1 MVIISEADR
10 KRVAAAIT
18 VAEARTSGE
27 IVAVIA
33 SESASYTYVA
43 FLWAA
48 VAALIVPF
56 PFIYWTWWPI
66 QRIYLLQLIVFAV
79 LVALLMYRP
88 LRLALVPASIKKEQ
102 AHRRAVEQFLAQ
114 NLYTT
119 LGRTGVLIFV
129 SVAEHYAEIIADAAI
144 HAKVPERTWQVIVD
158 QLTRQISENAASEAF
173 MRAIEA
179 VGQHLAEHFPPGAPD
194 PHVLPNHLIVL
205 PGE

>member
-1 MVIISEADR
+1 MQFYLRSGVAIIF
-10 KRVAAAIT
+10 VA
-18 VAEARTSGE
+18 
-27 IVAVIA
+27 
-33 SESASYTYVA
+33 
-43 FLWAA
+43 
-48 VAALIVPF
+48 
-56 PFIYWTWWPI
+56 
-66 QRIYLLQLIVFAV
+66 

-129 SVAEHYAEIIADAAI
+129 RAAEHYAEIIADAAI
-144 HAKVPERTWQVIVD
+144 HAKVPTWQVIVD

-173 MRAIEA
+173 VSAVEA
-179 VGQHLAEHFPPGAPD
+179 VGQRLAEHFPPGAPD